1 MTLARQVTPSLNI
14 RMKNVSLADKATLSK
29 GLGNPPP
36 QTGHVTSHV
45 NYSRW
50 NTDYSAKAL
59 D

>member
-45 NYSRW
+45 NYSR
-50 NTDYSAKAL
+50 
-59 D
+59 